1 MSGGNVS
8 MTKRI
13 VESTLVAGQMNED
26 VMTRILV
33 IDDDDTYRR
42 SVSNVLQ
49 QSGFDVLEATSGH
62 AGVEIA
68 QTQTPDLVICDVVM
82 EHLDGFAV
90 IDRLRMDPSTSE
102 IPFMFMSGLSD
113 KDTVRKGM
121 NLGADDFLV
130 KPFSFSDLLAAV
142 EARLTKRKEIADD
155 VERKLAQLR
164 LSISLA
170 LPHELRTPLAG
181 VLGFAEILAD
191 EANVLPANEVV
202 RIGKMLH
209 RSGERLGRVIENFMT
224 YAQIEIV
231 GTDPQK
237 VATLR
242 KARFL
247 GSKALIGP
255 ISREKAEQYKRLPD
269 LDLDLQDCAVAMSGE
284 YVSKI
289 CSELLDNA
297 FKFTDAGSKV
307 EVKSEVNDSGF
318 VMTIADKGRGMSRKQ
333 IEELGAYVQFER
345 RYYEQQG
352 TGLGLTIAKR
362 LVEIHG
368 GKMEFDTP
376 SGEGLTIRVC
386 LPTFQKG

>member
-1 MSGGNVS
+1 MYLKEL
-8 MTKRI
+8 TD
-13 VESTLVAGQMNED
+13 ED
-26 VMTRILV
+26 GMTRILV
-33 IDDDDTYRR
+33 IDDDDVYRR
-42 SVSNVLQ
+42 SIGNVLK
-49 QSGFDVLEATSGH
+49 QSGFDVLEAASGSH
-62 AGVEIA
+62 GVELA
-68 QTQTPDLVICDVVM
+68 QTAAPDLVMCDVMM
-82 EHLDGFAV
+82 EHLDGFGV

-102 IPFMFMSGLSD
+102 IPFIFMSGLSD
-113 KDTVRKGM
+113 RETLRKGM

-142 EARLTKRKEIADD
+142 NARLDKRKEIVDD

-191 EANVLPANEVV
+191 EQNELPPHEIV

-237 VATLR
+237 IASLR
-242 KARFL
+242 KAQL
-247 GSKALIGP
+247 VGSKLLLGP
-255 ISREKAEQYKRLPD
+255 LSREKAEYYKRSAD
-269 LDLDLQDCAVAMSGE
+269 LILDMCEGTVAMSGE
-284 YVSKI
+284 YLGKI
-289 CSELLDNA
+289 CSELVDNA
-297 FKFTDAGSKV
+297 FKFTEPGSSV
-307 EVKSEVNDSGF
+307 TIRTHVDDGGF
-318 VMTIADKGRGMSRKQ
+318 VLTVSDHGRGMSRKQ

-362 LVEIHG
+362 LTEIHG
-368 GKMEFDTP
+368 GKMGFDTP
-376 SGEGLTIRVC
+376 AGGGLEVRIHI
-386 LPTFQKG
+386 PISPQA